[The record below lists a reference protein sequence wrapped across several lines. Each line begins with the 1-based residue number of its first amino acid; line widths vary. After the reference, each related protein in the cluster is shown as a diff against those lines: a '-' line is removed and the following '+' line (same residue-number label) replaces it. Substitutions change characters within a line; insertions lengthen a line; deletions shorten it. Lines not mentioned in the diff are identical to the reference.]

1 MTYTPSAREANGG
14 AYIASR
20 TWESASS
27 STIERH
33 TIAGYILPNV
43 LHNSDDGRR
52 LVGLDVPEMTD
63 DQLFA
68 ERERVTRA
76 LAEAIAD
83 GYGCRITL
91 ETTTPPYFEL
101 AVDWLHRR
109 ARLVQTEM
117 RRRRGS
123 DR

>member
-1 MTYTPSAREANGG
+1 MMYTPSAREANGG
-14 AYIASR
+14 AHR
-20 TWESASS
+20 TWEPAPA
-27 STIERH
+27 STITRYV
-33 TIAGYILPNV
+33 IAGYTLPNV
-43 LHNSDDGRR
+43 LHNSEDGRR

-76 LAEAIAD
+76 LAEAIAN
-83 GYGCRITL
+83 GCGITL
-91 ETTTPPYFEL
+91 DTCTPPYFEL
-101 AVDWLHRR
+101 ATDWLQRR

>member
-1 MTYTPSAREANGG
+1 MTHTPGPREAWGK
-14 AYIASR
+14 AH
-20 TWESASS
+20 TWEPAPT
-27 STIERH
+27 STITRH
-33 TIAGYILPNV
+33 VIAGYTLPNV

-83 GYGCRITL
+83 GCRIPI
-91 ETTTPPYFEL
+91 ETSQPPYFEL
-101 AVDWLHRR
+101 AVDWLQRR

>member
-1 MTYTPSAREANGG
+1 MRSALHAREGMSG
-14 AYIASR
+14 ATHA
-20 TWESASS
+20 WESAPS
-27 STIERH
+27 STITRH
-33 TIAGYILPNV
+33 VIAGYVLPNV

-52 LVGLDVPEMTD
+52 LIGLDVPEMTD

-83 GYGCRITL
+83 GCGITL
-91 ETTTPPYFEL
+91 DTCTPPYFEL
-101 AVDWLHRR
+101 ATDWLQRR

>member
-1 MTYTPSAREANGG
+1 MMYTPSAREANGG
-14 AYIASR
+14 AHR
-20 TWESASS
+20 TWEPAP
-27 STIERH
+27 TTNITRH
-33 TIAGYILPNV
+33 VIAGYTLPNV

-52 LVGLDVPEMTD
+52 LVGLDVPELTD
-63 DQLFA
+63 DQLFS
-68 ERERVTRA
+68 ERERVTHA

-83 GYGCRITL
+83 GCRLTL

-101 AVDWLHRR
+101 ATDWLHLR

>member
-1 MTYTPSAREANGG
+1 MTNTPDPREVWGRAH
-14 AYIASR
+14 
-20 TWESASS
+20 TWELTPTSAI
-27 STIERH
+27 TRDV
-33 TIAGYILPNV
+33 IAGYVLPNM
-43 LHNSDDGRR
+43 LHNSDDARR

-76 LAEAIAD
+76 LAEAIA
-83 GYGCRITL
+83 GGCRIVLDTCA
-91 ETTTPPYFEL
+91 PPYFEL
-101 AVDWLHRR
+101 ATDWLQRR

-117 RRRRGS
+117 RRRRGL